1 MNAGE
6 SRPADRWWGARLG
19 AWLALYAAAI
29 PLAFRLLDPSGT
41 ISSIWPAVGVALA
54 GLLLTE
60 RRRWPWFVALLALV
74 TLAANVIV
82 GKPLAVSLVFAV
94 LGPVEPLMIALVL
107 TARGRKGGP
116 CDTVAGVLG
125 FILAVAAGSAL
136 AAGLAAGLLWPLTVA
151 GPALVFRMW
160 WTSHALGLLLVAPLL
175 VAWGAPPWRPAGWR
189 LGRWVEAGALAAL
202 TLVIVDTVLG
212 ALVRGVTFPRP
223 YFTFVAVI
231 WAAVRFGLRGVTLAL
246 AAVAAGAVWAL
257 YDASASVALLSG
269 MDALSGVQL
278 FLGIVAIAGLVLGA
292 SVTERASALRALR
305 ESEARFRELHESA
318 LQAMGLV
325 RDGRLEIVNPAFA
338 RMFGVRPAAA
348 SGRRLSEFV
357 AEGDR
362 LELDR
367 QLAARG
373 RLAPEGARELRGQRL
388 NGEEFPLELRLGAL
402 ARGDDAGLLA
412 SFSDLTE
419 QRRAEREFRRTNRAL
434 RTISSCSQAL
444 VRAGSEDELLQ
455 TVCRTLIADQS
466 YVMAWV
472 GLAQDDPGR
481 TVRPVAVAG
490 RDEGYVARAAISWGD
505 NERGRGPAGRAIR
518 TGQPVACQDMLADPD
533 YAPWRDDAKRHGFRA
548 SIALPL
554 RDGARTFG
562 VLSFYAAEVGA
573 FEPAEVTLLQEMA
586 DSLAYGILACRSR
599 ERQQQAETEV
609 RRLLLDEERMRLA
622 LLGILEDQKRAEEAL
637 TRSEERYR
645 NAMMNSAIGMAL
657 VALDGRWLEVN
668 PTLCRITGYTREEL
682 LATTFQSI
690 THPDDLAEDITMVR
704 SLVEGRLPAYERE
717 KRYVHKSGQPVWIN
731 LNVSLL
737 RDAEGRPLH
746 FISQVQDITARRQA
760 EDSLAE
766 AAERLS
772 VALEASKFGVW
783 RHNLQTRETEWD
795 ARMFAIFGLPMG
807 LSAPPMDEILMLVAE
822 EDRPLVQRSWLA
834 LPTCDLAY
842 HHRFRIRRPDGVVRS
857 VELQG
862 LVHLDRLGRPEWSVG
877 VAGDIT
883 DIVETSTEAERLRAQ
898 LQQAQKMEALGN
910 LAAGV
915 AHDFNNLLTGINGF
929 VELASTSLAPGHEA
943 TELLAQAR
951 RGALSARDLVRR
963 ILNFSRSRP
972 DQPRA
977 LVNLADTV
985 RDTAPLLSAAMP
997 GNVSISIAIDCAEA
1011 MVLADPGQM
1020 QQVLMNLCTNA
1031 AHAIGA
1037 NPGQIHVSLEAW
1049 ELEADLLRRLTPACA
1064 AGRYIRLA
1072 IRDSGCGMSEE
1083 TRRRIFEPFFTTKKE
1098 GTGLGLAI
1106 VRDIVAAHEGGLE
1119 VESQPG
1125 RGSTFAVY
1133 LPAAGQTQQQ
1143 LALPVAPEPAGDG
1156 ARVLVVDDEPAAATV
1171 VRVCLQ
1177 RSGYA
1182 PEVFHSPVDAW
1193 RRFAGGADEFELLV
1207 VDQNMPGMT
1216 GVEFLHRAR
1225 TLVPDL
1231 PVVMMSG
1238 RFDGDENIDRLSG
1251 VVTLKKP
1258 FELVD
1263 LLGAV
1268 TSVLKDPR
1276 GAGRR

>member
-1 MNAGE
+1 MSAGGTR
-6 SRPADRWWGARLG
+6 SLDRWWGAYLG
-19 AWLALYAAAI
+19 AGLALYTAAI

-41 ISSIWPAVGVALA
+41 ISSIWPAIGVALA
-54 GLLLTE
+54 LLLLTE
-60 RRRWPWFVALLALV
+60 RRRWPWVLVGVVLV
-74 TLAANVIV
+74 TFASNLMV
-82 GKPLAVSLVFAV
+82 GKPLAVSLVFAL
-94 LGPVEPLMIALVL
+94 LGPAEPLAIALVL
-107 TARGRKGGP
+107 TARGRDRGP
-116 CDTVAGVLG
+116 CDTVAGVLA
-125 FILAVAAGSAL
+125 FILAAAVGSGL

-151 GPALVFRMW
+151 GPVLVFRTW
-160 WTSHALGLLLVAPLL
+160 WTSHALGLLLVTPLL
-175 VAWGAPPWRPAGWR
+175 VAWGTPPWRIKDWR
-189 LGRWVEAGALAAL
+189 LGRWFEAVLLVAV
-202 TLVIVDTVLG
+202 TLVIVNTVLG
-212 ALVRGVTFPRP
+212 ALMRGATFPRP
-223 YFTFVAVI
+223 YFAFVAVI
-231 WAAVRFGLRGVTLAL
+231 WGAVRFGLRGVT
-246 AAVAAGAVWAL
+246 AVLVGIGVGAVWAL
-257 YDASASVALLSG
+257 YDATASVALLTG
-269 MDALSGVQL
+269 MDALTGVQL
-278 FLGIVAIAGLVLGA
+278 FLGVVAVAGLVLGA
-292 SVTERASALRALR
+292 SVTERADALRSLR

-318 LQAMGLV
+318 LQAMGVV
-325 RDGRLEIVNPAFA
+325 RGGRLEIVNPAFA
-338 RMFGVRPAAA
+338 RMFGVRPQAVA
-348 SGRRLSEFV
+348 GRWLREFV

-373 RLAPEGARELRGQRL
+373 RLAPEGGGELRGLRL

-402 ARGDDAGLLA
+402 SREDADGLLA

-419 QRRAEREFRRTNRAL
+419 QRRAEREYRRANRAL

-455 TVCRTLIADQS
+455 AICRTLIADQS

-472 GLAQDDPGR
+472 GFAQDDADR
-481 TVRPVAVAG
+481 QVRPVAVAG
-490 RDEGYVARAAISWGD
+490 RDQGYVARAAVSWGD

-518 TGQPVACQDMLADPD
+518 TAQPVACQDMLADPD

-554 RDGARTFG
+554 RDGTRAFG

-599 ERQQQAETEV
+599 QRQQQAETEV

-637 TRSEERYR
+637 TASEERYR

-657 VALDGRWLEVN
+657 VGLDGRWLEVN
-668 PTLCRITGYTREEL
+668 PTLCRVTGYTQQEL
-682 LATTFQSI
+682 LATTFQAI
-690 THPDDLAEDITMVR
+690 THPDDLAEDVTMVR
-704 SLVEGRLPAYERE
+704 SLLEGRLPAYERE
-717 KRYVHKSGQPVWIN
+717 KRYVHKEGYPVWIN
-731 LNVSLL
+731 LNVSLQ
-737 RDAEGRPLH
+737 RDAEGKPLH

-772 VALEASKFGVW
+772 VALEASKFGIW
-783 RHNLQTRETEWD
+783 RHNLQTHETEWD

-807 LSAPPMDEILMLVAE
+807 LKAPPVDEILMLVVE
-822 EDRPLVQRSWLA
+822 EDRPLVQRSWQA

-842 HHRFRIRRPDGVVRS
+842 HQRFRIRRSDGVLRS
-857 VELQG
+857 LELQG

-877 VAGDIT
+877 VAGDVT
-883 DIVETSTEAERLRAQ
+883 DIVEASTEAERLRAQ

-943 TELLAQAR
+943 AELLAQAR

-1031 AHAIGA
+1031 AHAIGS

-1125 RGSTFAVY
+1125 KGATFAVY
-1133 LPAAGQTQQQ
+1133 LPSATAAPQQ
-1143 LALPVAPEPAGDG
+1143 LTLPVASAPAG
-1156 ARVLVVDDEPAAATV
+1156 
-1171 VRVCLQ
+1171 
-1177 RSGYA
+1177 
-1182 PEVFHSPVDAW
+1182 
-1193 RRFAGGADEFELLV
+1193 
-1207 VDQNMPGMT
+1207 
-1216 GVEFLHRAR
+1216 
-1225 TLVPDL
+1225 
-1231 PVVMMSG
+1231 
-1238 RFDGDENIDRLSG
+1238 
-1251 VVTLKKP
+1251 
-1258 FELVD
+1258 
-1263 LLGAV
+1263 
-1268 TSVLKDPR
+1268 
-1276 GAGRR
+1276 